1 MCEITYFE
9 MQAQI
14 SILTPG
20 AVCCVVVAKD
30 LIWVFRFFFL
40 VNRLLTCLPCIYMR
54 ITMRIWHASELWPVE
69 NNFKSKLINYE
80 PSHKVS

>member
-30 LIWVFRFFFL
+30 LIWVFRFFF
-40 VNRLLTCLPCIYMR
+40 
-54 ITMRIWHASELWPVE
+54 S
-69 NNFKSKLINYE
+69 
-80 PSHKVS
+80 